1 MSGFRVLASLL
12 DPVEAETPYGGRAI
26 SYEPLGSVW
35 LRLEGRRRR
44 QATEAGGTS
53 AIEVATGE
61 TRADPRLAEGRII
74 RFGGADW
81 TIAAVDADP
90 DRPGRTRLGLE
101 RSR

>member
-1 MSGFRVLASLL
+1 VLASLL

-26 SYEPLGSVW
+26 SYQPLGSIW

-61 TRADPRLAEGRII
+61 TRADPRLAEGRVI

-90 DRPGRTRLGLE
+90 DRPGRMRLGLE

>member
-1 MSGFRVLASLL
+1 MSGFRVLAQLL
-12 DPVEAETPYGGRAI
+12 EPVEAETPYGGR
-26 SYEPLGSVW
+26 SVSFEPLGSVW

-44 QATEAGGTS
+44 ERTEAGVTS

-61 TRADPRLAEGRII
+61 TRTDPRLTEGRVI

-90 DRPGRTRLGLE
+90 ERPGRTRLGLE